1 MANRVTDYL
10 PYVTIA
16 VAITAAS
23 LDVAVFG
30 AGVVESFLLWF
41 LVILVGL
48 GSLYAFMGHAFAAD
62 EVARS
67 IGWPTGNPFQ
77 FEAALHDLAIGILGV
92 LCFWLRGDFWRRP

>member
-10 PYVTIA
+10 PYITIA
-16 VAITAAS
+16 VAITAA
-23 LDVAVFG
+23 LLNIAIFG

-62 EVARS
+62 EVAHS
-67 IGWPTGNPFQ
+67 IG
-77 FEAALHDLAIGILGV
+77 
-92 LCFWLRGDFWRRP
+92 